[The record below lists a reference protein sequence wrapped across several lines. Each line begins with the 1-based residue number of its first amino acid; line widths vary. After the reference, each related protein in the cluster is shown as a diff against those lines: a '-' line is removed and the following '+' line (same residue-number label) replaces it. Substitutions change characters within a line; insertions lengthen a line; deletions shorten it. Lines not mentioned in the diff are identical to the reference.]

1 MTAYDVP
8 RTRWAAELRTLLQG
22 GLNSVALSISTDQA
36 GGYSPLKKAILTRL
50 GITQSARFSAWL
62 DPNPQSS
69 ETLPGLPPYPWGCPV
84 ALTCLRDCNSIEDCT
99 TLITQEVVYRQL
111 QPSVAQFVRAQKPP
125 TAQNMVQAMAARVAE
140 GKFDRLTA
148 WKSHTTWKGPR
159 PQWPS
164 DRLPY
169 RPRPQQRDHSPPPP
183 SQPLSEDSKPP
194 TYPEHNIP
202 PPTSIKREKSDQPNH
217 RPNDLSKY
225 CDDVKGPLCFNCRK
239 WGHQRS
245 LPG

>member
-22 GLNSVALSISTDQA
+22 DLTSVALSISTDQA
-36 GGYSPLKKAILTRL
+36 GCYSTLKKAILTRL

-62 DPNPQSS
+62 DPNPRSS
-69 ETLPGLPPYPWGCPV
+69 ETVSQVYHRTLDV
-84 ALTCLRDCNSIEDCT
+84 ALTCLRDCNSIQDCA
-99 TLITQEVVYRQL
+99 TLITQEVVYHQL

-125 TAQNMVQAMAARVAE
+125 TAQDMVQAVDAWVAE

-159 PQWPS
+159 PQRPS
-164 DRLPY
+164 DRLPH
-169 RPRPQQRDHSPPPP
+169 RPKPQQRDHSPP

-194 TYPEHNIP
+194 TYPEHHIP

-217 RPNDLSKY
+217 CPNNLRKY
-225 CDDVKGPLCFNCRK
+225 LDDVKGPLCFNCRK
-239 WGHQRS
+239 
-245 LPG
+245 